1 VDVTLLSVAD
11 RLATRGS
18 GSEPAIARHVELAR
32 QMVAEALAWR
42 AARPAPPVQGNEL
55 ARALHLS
62 PGPEMGRMLAELE
75 EASFA
80 GEIGSRE
87 EAIERAR
94 ELLSRDG

>member
-1 VDVTLLSVAD
+1 
-11 RLATRGS
+11 
-18 GSEPAIARHVELAR
+18 
-32 QMVAEALAWR
+32 
-42 AARPAPPVQGNEL
+42 
-55 ARALHLS
+55 
-62 PGPEMGRMLAELE
+62 MLAELE